1 MWTAVKKVFGYDHD
15 SDDDSDGVTTND
27 SDQNNESNQNS
38 SPDSS
43 TGAWVIGGTGLSN
56 GIASESVEINI
67 YPKKT
72 NRQPLPINP
81 SNLVVSIQKA
91 SVTLSTIPTFNAIG
105 RGGYSGLY
113 SRPEQAGDYTIHI
126 TYSAAG
132 PPVVSYSADIT
143 CSVTST
149 RSTLSANSVLD
160 VSANLLAGVV
170 NYATIWPKDNFNN
183 ARLGLNDRDAFDV
196 TFSPVIPGVP
206 TFSYYNDN
214 IRVGF
219 LLPASINTSY
229 QMTAK
234 LAGTS
239 TNLARSPGS
248 FTTILMPDV
257 TRSIAGGLGLCSG
270 KTGTIA
276 SFDVYVKDQMGQAF
290 MSGVSC
296 RVCPAIFRNL
306 VRFWKTIYLKQNF
319 RLHC

>member
-1 MWTAVKKVFGYDHD
+1 MKKVFGYDHD
-15 SDDDSDGVTTND
+15 SDDDDSDGVATN
-27 SDQNNESNQNS
+27 NSNQNS
-38 SPDSS
+38 SPDST

-56 GIASESVEINI
+56 GIASESVEILF

-72 NRQPLPINP
+72 NRQPLLISP
-81 SNLVVSIQKA
+81 SNLIVSIQKA
-91 SVTLSTIPTFNAIG
+91 SVTLSTIHTFTDIG

-113 SRPEQAGDYTIHI
+113 SRPAQAGDYMIHI
-126 TYSAAG
+126 TYSAVG
-132 PPVVSYSADIT
+132 PPVVSYSADIA

-149 RSTLSANSVLD
+149 SSTLSANSVLD
-160 VSANLLAGVV
+160 VSANLLAGVT

-196 TFSPVIPGVP
+196 TFNPVIRGVP
-206 TFSYYNDN
+206 TFTYYNDN

-219 LLPASINTSY
+219 LLPTSVGTSY

-239 TNLARSPGS
+239 TNLAKSPGS

-257 TRSIAGGLGLCSG
+257 TKSIAGGLGLCSG

-276 SFDVYVKDQMGQAF
+276 TFDVYIRNQMGQAF
-290 MSGVSC
+290 MSGVTC
-296 RVCPAIFRNL
+296 RV
-306 VRFWKTIYLKQNF
+306 
-319 RLHC
+319 